1 MYSRWNEIVAEA
13 KKGKGEYQP
22 YAKMKEEYTNMV
34 AWVAARMPKFTKIDV
49 TITIHLAE
57 SPLL

>member
-13 KKGKGEYQP
+13 KKGKGKYQP